1 MDVEMLTKI
10 WKNLKKQSKVLKAIQ
25 IEPRYFEAQIN
36 LGSVLIK
43 LERFEDAIK
52 NFDKVIDVE
61 NIAAQAFQGKAYS
74 LMKLKKYEEAIYN
87 FNKSIKINPN
97 DANVF
102 YNLGA
107 TYENLKK
114 WQEAADS
121 FSQAMQINPNHEEAY
136 RDLLHLLEF
145 YLPKQE
151 VKTLL
156 LKQII
161 YLKIKILILT

>member
-1 MDVEMLTKI
+1 M
-10 WKNLKKQSKVLKAIQ
+10 
-25 IEPRYFEAQIN
+25 
-36 LGSVLIK
+36 
-43 LERFEDAIK
+43 
-52 NFDKVIDVE
+52 
-61 NIAAQAFQGKAYS
+61 AAQDFQGKAYS

-136 RDLLHLLEF
+136 RDLLHLLRI
-145 YLPKQE
+145 LSS
-151 VKTLL
+151 KTRE
-156 LKQII
+156 
-161 YLKIKILILT
+161 